1 LTSSQYFSYIEAA
14 TVKGEYFMSNLVRFG
29 VSLEED
35 LLIKFDRLIKQRKY
49 TNRSEALRDLIRDEL
64 VKKEWT
70 ENKEV
75 TGAIT
80 LVYDHHTRELVTKV
94 LDVQHDH
101 HDCILSTQHIHLDHH
116 NCFEIIVT
124 KGKSKEIE
132 ELFQKLK
139 SIKNVKH
146 AGFMMATKGKD
157 LP

>member
-1 LTSSQYFSYIEAA
+1 
-14 TVKGEYFMSNLVRFG
+14 MSNLVRFG

-35 LLIKFDRLIKQRKY
+35 LLIKFDRLIKKKKY
-49 TNRSEALRDLIRDEL
+49 TNRSEALRDMIREEL

-70 ENKEV
+70 ENMEV

>member
-1 LTSSQYFSYIEAA
+1 
-14 TVKGEYFMSNLVRFG
+14 MSKLVRFG
-29 VSLEED
+29 VSLEDD
-35 LLIKFDRLIKQRKY
+35 LLNKFDRHIKQHKY
-49 TNRSEALRDLIRDEL
+49 TNRSEAVRDLIREEL

-75 TGAIT
+75 TGAIS

-94 LDVQHDH
+94 LDVQHDYH
-101 HDCILSTQHIHLDHH
+101 TSILSSQHIHLDHH

-124 KGKSKEIE
+124 KGKSKDIE

-139 SIKNVKH
+139 SIKSVKH

-157 LP
+157 LA

>member
-1 LTSSQYFSYIEAA
+1 
-14 TVKGEYFMSNLVRFG
+14 MSNLVRFG

-35 LLIKFDRLIKQRKY
+35 LLIKFDRLIKKKKY
-49 TNRSEALRDLIRDEL
+49 TNRSEALRDMIREEL

-70 ENKEV
+70 ENAEV

-139 SIKNVKH
+139 SIKSVKH
-146 AGFMMATKGKD
+146 AGFMMATRGKD

>member
-1 LTSSQYFSYIEAA
+1 
-14 TVKGEYFMSNLVRFG
+14 MSNLVRFG
-29 VSLEED
+29 VSLEDD
-35 LLIKFDRLIKQRKY
+35 LLNKFDRHIKRHKY
-49 TNRSEALRDLIRDEL
+49 TNRSEAIRDLIREEL
-64 VKKEWT
+64 IKEEWT

-94 LDVQHDH
+94 LDVQHDYH
-101 HDCILSTQHIHLDHH
+101 ACILSTQHIHLDHH

-132 ELFQKLK
+132 ELYQKLK

-146 AGFMMATKGKD
+146 TGFMMATKGNY

>member
-1 LTSSQYFSYIEAA
+1 
-14 TVKGEYFMSNLVRFG
+14 MSKLVRFG

-35 LLIKFDRLIKQRKY
+35 LLVKFDNHIKKHKY
-49 TNRSEALRDLIRDEL
+49 TNRSEALRDMIREEL

-94 LDVQHDH
+94 LDVQHD
-101 HDCILSTQHIHLDHH
+101 SQ
-116 NCFEIIVT
+116 IIVT

-132 ELFQKLK
+132 ELYQKLK
-139 SIKNVKH
+139 SIKSVKH

>member
-1 LTSSQYFSYIEAA
+1 
-14 TVKGEYFMSNLVRFG
+14 MSNLVRFG

-146 AGFMMATKGKD
+146 AGFMMATRGND

>member
-1 LTSSQYFSYIEAA
+1 
-14 TVKGEYFMSNLVRFG
+14 MSELVRFG
-29 VSLEED
+29 VSLEDD
-35 LLIKFDRLIKQRKY
+35 LLNKFDRHIKKQKY
-49 TNRSEALRDLIRDEL
+49 TNRSEAIRDLIREEL
-64 VKKEWT
+64 IKKEWT

-80 LVYDHHTRELVTKV
+80 IVYDHHTRELVTKV
-94 LDVQHDH
+94 LDVQHDYH
-101 HDCILSTQHIHLDHH
+101 ACILSTQHIHLDHH

-132 ELFQKLK
+132 ELYQKLK

>member
-1 LTSSQYFSYIEAA
+1 
-14 TVKGEYFMSNLVRFG
+14 MSELVRFG
-29 VSLEED
+29 VSLEDD
-35 LLIKFDRLIKQRKY
+35 LLNKFDRHIKRQKY
-49 TNRSEALRDLIRDEL
+49 TNRSEAIRDLIREEL

-94 LDVQHDH
+94 LDVQHDYH
-101 HDCILSTQHIHLDHH
+101 ACILSTQHIHLDHH

-132 ELFQKLK
+132 ELYQKLK

-146 AGFMMATKGKD
+146 TGFMMATKGSY

>member
-1 LTSSQYFSYIEAA
+1 
-14 TVKGEYFMSNLVRFG
+14 MSNLVRFG
-29 VSLEED
+29 VSLEDD
-35 LLIKFDRLIKQRKY
+35 LLNKFDRHIKRHKY
-49 TNRSEALRDLIRDEL
+49 TNRSEAIRDLIREEL

-94 LDVQHDH
+94 LDVQHDYH
-101 HDCILSTQHIHLDHH
+101 ACILSTQHIHLDHH

-132 ELFQKLK
+132 ELYQKLK

-146 AGFMMATKGKD
+146 TGFMMATKGNY

>member
-1 LTSSQYFSYIEAA
+1 
-14 TVKGEYFMSNLVRFG
+14 MSKLVRFG

-35 LLIKFDRLIKQRKY
+35 LLTRFDRLIKQRKY
-49 TNRSEALRDLIRDEL
+49 TNRSEALRDMIREEL

-75 TGAIT
+75 TGAIS

-94 LDVQHDH
+94 LDVQHDYH
-101 HDCILSTQHIHLDHH
+101 TCILSSQHIHLDHH
-116 NCFEIIVT
+116 NCFEIVVT
-124 KGKSKEIE
+124 KGKAKEIE
-132 ELFQKLK
+132 NLFQKLK

-146 AGFMMATKGKD
+146 AGFMMATQGKD

>member
-1 LTSSQYFSYIEAA
+1 
-14 TVKGEYFMSNLVRFG
+14 MSNLVRFG

-35 LLIKFDRLIKQRKY
+35 LLIKFDNHIKKHKY
-49 TNRSEALRDLIRDEL
+49 TNRSEALRDMIREEL

-80 LVYDHHTRELVTKV
+80 LVYDHHTRELLNKV

-132 ELFQKLK
+132 VLYQKLN
-139 SIKNVKH
+139 SIKSVIH
-146 AGFMMATKGKD
+146 AGFMMSTKGKD

>member
-1 LTSSQYFSYIEAA
+1 
-14 TVKGEYFMSNLVRFG
+14 MSKLIRFG

-35 LLIKFDRLIKQRKY
+35 LLNKFDRHIKRKKY
-49 TNRSEALRDLIRDEL
+49 TNRSEAIRDLIRSEL
-64 VKKEWT
+64 IKEEWT

-80 LVYDHHTRELVTKV
+80 IVYDHHTRDLVNKV

-132 ELFQKLK
+132 DLYLKLK
-139 SIKNVKH
+139 SLKSVKH
-146 AGFMMATKGKD
+146 AGFLMATKGKD
-157 LP
+157 LT

>member
-1 LTSSQYFSYIEAA
+1 
-14 TVKGEYFMSNLVRFG
+14 MSELVRFG
-29 VSLEED
+29 VSLEDD
-35 LLIKFDRLIKQRKY
+35 LLNKFDRHIKKHKY
-49 TNRSEALRDLIRDEL
+49 TNRSEAIRDLIREEL

-80 LVYDHHTRELVTKV
+80 IVYDHHTRELVTKV
-94 LDVQHDH
+94 LDVQHDYH
-101 HDCILSTQHIHLDHH
+101 ACILSTQHIHLDHH

-132 ELFQKLK
+132 ELYQKLK

-146 AGFMMATKGKD
+146 AGFMMATKGSD

>member
-1 LTSSQYFSYIEAA
+1 
-14 TVKGEYFMSNLVRFG
+14 MSNLVRFG
-29 VSLEED
+29 ISLEED
-35 LLIKFDRLIKQRKY
+35 LLIKFDRLIKKKKY
-49 TNRSEALRDLIRDEL
+49 TNRSEALRDMIREEL

-70 ENKEV
+70 DNQEV

-146 AGFMMATKGKD
+146 AGFMMATRGKD

>member
-1 LTSSQYFSYIEAA
+1 
-14 TVKGEYFMSNLVRFG
+14 MSKLVRFG

-35 LLIKFDRLIKQRKY
+35 LLVKFDNHIKKHKY
-49 TNRSEALRDLIRDEL
+49 TNRSEALRDMIREEL

-80 LVYDHHTRELVTKV
+80 LVYDHHTRELVNKV

-132 ELFQKLK
+132 ALYQKLK
-139 SIKNVKH
+139 SIRSVKH

-157 LP
+157 LF

>member
-1 LTSSQYFSYIEAA
+1 M
-14 TVKGEYFMSNLVRFG
+14 TVSKLVRFG
-29 VSLEED
+29 VSLEEE
-35 LLIKFDRLIKQRKY
+35 LLTQFDRLIKQRHY
-49 TNRSEALRDLIRDEL
+49 TNRSEALRDMIREELI
-64 VKKEWT
+64 KKEWT

-94 LDVQHDH
+94 LDVQHDYH
-101 HDCILSTQHIHLDHH
+101 ACILSSQHIHLDHH

-132 ELFQKLK
+132 ELYRKLK
-139 SIKNVKH
+139 AIKSVKH

-157 LP
+157 LI

>member
-1 LTSSQYFSYIEAA
+1 
-14 TVKGEYFMSNLVRFG
+14 MSKLVRFG

-35 LLIKFDRLIKQRKY
+35 LLVKFDNHIKKHKY
-49 TNRSEALRDLIRDEL
+49 TNRSEALRDMIREEL

-80 LVYDHHTRELVTKV
+80 LVYDHHTRELVNKV

-101 HDCILSTQHIHLDHH
+101 HECILSTQHIHLDHH

-132 ELFQKLK
+132 VLYQKLK
-139 SIKNVKH
+139 SIKSVKH

>member
-1 LTSSQYFSYIEAA
+1 
-14 TVKGEYFMSNLVRFG
+14 MSKLIRFG

-35 LLIKFDRLIKQRKY
+35 LLNKFDRHIKRKKY
-49 TNRSEALRDLIRDEL
+49 TNRSEAIRDLIRSEL
-64 VKKEWT
+64 IKEEWT

-80 LVYDHHTRELVTKV
+80 IVYDHHTRDLVNKV

-101 HDCILSTQHIHLDHH
+101 HNCILSTQHIHLDHH

-132 ELFQKLK
+132 ELYLKLK
-139 SIKNVKH
+139 SLKSVKH
-146 AGFMMATKGKD
+146 AGFLMATKGKD
-157 LP
+157 LT

>member
-1 LTSSQYFSYIEAA
+1 
-14 TVKGEYFMSNLVRFG
+14 MSKLIRFG

-35 LLIKFDRLIKQRKY
+35 LLNKFDRHIKRNKY
-49 TNRSEALRDLIRDEL
+49 TNRSEAIRDLIRSEL
-64 VKKEWT
+64 IKDEWT
-70 ENKEV
+70 ENKDV

-80 LVYDHHTRELVTKV
+80 IVYDHHTRDLVNKV

-132 ELFQKLK
+132 NLYLKLK
-139 SIKNVKH
+139 SIKSVKH
-146 AGFMMATKGKD
+146 AGFLMATKGKD
-157 LP
+157 LT

>member
-1 LTSSQYFSYIEAA
+1 
-14 TVKGEYFMSNLVRFG
+14 MSGLVRFG

-35 LLIKFDRLIKQRKY
+35 LLNKFDRLIKKHQY
-49 TNRSEALRDLIRDEL
+49 TNRSEAVRDLIREEL

-94 LDVQHDH
+94 LDMQHDYH
-101 HDCILSTQHIHLDHH
+101 KCILSTQHIHLDHY

-139 SIKNVKH
+139 SIKSVKH

>member
-1 LTSSQYFSYIEAA
+1 MHRNEVPTWSGFSSH
-14 TVKGEYFMSNLVRFG
+14 
-29 VSLEED
+29 
-35 LLIKFDRLIKQRKY
+35 IKKQKY
-49 TNRSEALRDLIRDEL
+49 TNRSEAIRDLIREEL
-64 VKKEWT
+64 IKKEWT

-80 LVYDHHTRELVTKV
+80 IVYDHHTRELVTKV
-94 LDVQHDH
+94 LDVQHDYH
-101 HDCILSTQHIHLDHH
+101 ACILSTQHIHLDHH

-132 ELFQKLK
+132 ELYQKLK

-146 AGFMMATKGKD
+146 TGFMMATKGNY

>member
-1 LTSSQYFSYIEAA
+1 
-14 TVKGEYFMSNLVRFG
+14 MSKLVRFG

-35 LLIKFDRLIKQRKY
+35 LLIKFDNHIKKHKY
-49 TNRSEALRDLIRDEL
+49 TNRSEALRDMIREEL

-94 LDVQHDH
+94 LDVQHDYH
-101 HDCILSTQHIHLDHH
+101 ACILSTQHIHLDHH

-124 KGKSKEIE
+124 KGKSNKIE
-132 ELFQKLK
+132 ELYQKLK
-139 SIKNVKH
+139 SIKSVKH